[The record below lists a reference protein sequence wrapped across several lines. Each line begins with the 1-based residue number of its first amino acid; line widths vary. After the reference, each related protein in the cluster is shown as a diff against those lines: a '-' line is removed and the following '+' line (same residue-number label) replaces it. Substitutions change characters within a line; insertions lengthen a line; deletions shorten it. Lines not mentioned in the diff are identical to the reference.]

1 VSPVLRIA
9 LALGLLGTAAGMF
22 LLGVP
27 ANSAEAAQASGGPPW
42 SSAEVTVEAVPGIAT
57 EVIPVD
63 GYTYLRVDDSERWL
77 AVPGSVAVGQR
88 VRIQLLAEKGH
99 YRSRQLGRTFDQLG
113 FGYLSSPQ
121 GVDEN
126 PGASLEGA
134 SEPE

>member
-1 VSPVLRIA
+1 MSPFLRVA
-9 LALGLLGTAAGMF
+9 VALGMVGAAAGMF

-27 ANSAEAAQASGGPPW
+27 ANSAEAPQVSGGPPR

-57 EVIPVD
+57 EVIPVE
-63 GYTYLRVDDSERWL
+63 GYTYLRVDDSRRWL

-88 VRIQLLAEKGH
+88 VRVQLLSEKAD
-99 YRSRQLGRTFDQLG
+99 YPSRQLDRTFDQVG
-113 FGYLSSPQ
+113 FGYLSSSG
-121 GVDEN
+121 GVDES